1 MDTITHTLFG
11 LTLYGAADKRDLQ
24 QHEKR
29 ALFVTTLVG
38 SQIPDSDVISR
49 LWDTEGMYQMW
60 HRGIT
65 HSIFL
70 VPLFALL
77 IYILVRLLF
86 RVTDIRYFWW
96 ALLSVFIH
104 NTSDLFNAWGTGYFE
119 PISDV
124 RITFGVIPIVDFV
137 YWGIFLVA
145 WLVARKQEVR
155 YKTYRYAWAALV
167 LYVAIQSAQGACLYQ
182 AYADEH
188 DEVALSSSFIPTQF
202 TVITKTEENVSL
214 FQDSIYQEATLQYE
228 LTSAEKTS
236 LEPLFEVN
244 QEARTLTKWSPF
256 VVIVA
261 NEERLGVFDPRFY
274 DGESSFLYEY
284 IER

>member
-214 FQDSIYQEATLQYE
+214 FQDS
-228 LTSAEKTS
+228 
-236 LEPLFEVN
+236 
-244 QEARTLTKWSPF
+244 R
-256 VVIVA
+256 
-261 NEERLGVFDPRFY
+261 
-274 DGESSFLYEY
+274 
-284 IER
+284 

>member
-167 LYVAIQSAQGACLYQ
+167 LYVAIQSAQGAYLYQ

-188 DEVALSSSFIPTQF
+188 DEVALSASFIPTQF

-214 FQDSIYQEATLQYE
+214 FKDSIYQEATLQYE

>member
-119 PISDV
+119 PISNV

-167 LYVAIQSAQGACLYQ
+167 LYVAIQSAQGAYLYHT
-182 AYADEH
+182 YADDY
-188 DEVALSSSFIPTQF
+188 DEVALSASFIPTQF
-202 TVITKTEENVSL
+202 TVITKTDESVSL
-214 FQDSIYQEATLQYE
+214 FKDSIYQETTLQYN
-228 LTSAEKTS
+228 LTSDEQVS
-236 LEPLFEVN
+236 LEPLFEAN
-244 QEARTLTKWSPF
+244 QEALTLTKWSPF

-261 NEERLGVFDPRFY
+261 DEERLGVFDPRFY
-274 DGESSFLYEY
+274 DGETSFLYEY

>member
-167 LYVAIQSAQGACLYQ
+167 LYVALQSAQGAYLYQ

-188 DEVALSSSFIPTQF
+188 DEVALSASFIPTQF

-214 FQDSIYQEATLQYE
+214 FKDSIYQEATLQYE

>member
-1 MDTITHTLFG
+1 M
-11 LTLYGAADKRDLQ
+11 TLYGAADKRELQ

-167 LYVAIQSAQGACLYQ
+167 LYVAIQSAQGAYLYQ

-188 DEVALSSSFIPTQF
+188 DEVALSASFIPTQF

-214 FQDSIYQEATLQYE
+214 FKDSIYQEATLQYE

-244 QEARTLTKWSPF
+244 QEARTLTEWSPF

>member
-1 MDTITHTLFG
+1 VDTITHTLFG
-11 LTLYGAADKRDLQ
+11 MTLYGAADKRELQ

-167 LYVAIQSAQGACLYQ
+167 LYVAIQSAQGAYLYQ

-188 DEVALSSSFIPTQF
+188 DEVALSASFIPTQF

-214 FQDSIYQEATLQYE
+214 FKDSIYQEATLQYE

-244 QEARTLTKWSPF
+244 QEARTLTEWSPF

>member
-155 YKTYRYAWAALV
+155 YKTYRYTWSALV
-167 LYVAIQSAQGACLYQ
+167 LYVAIQSAQGAYLYQ
-182 AYADEH
+182 VYADEH
-188 DEVALSSSFIPTQF
+188 DEVALSASFIPTQF

-214 FQDSIYQEATLQYE
+214 FKDSIYQEATLQYE

-236 LEPLFEVN
+236 LEPLFEAN
-244 QEARTLTKWSPF
+244 QEALTLTKWSPF

>member
-119 PISDV
+119 PFSDV

-145 WLVARKQEVR
+145 WLVARNQEVR
-155 YKTYRYAWAALV
+155 YKTYRYAWSALV
-167 LYVAIQSAQGACLYQ
+167 LYVAIQSAQGAYLYQ

-188 DEVALSSSFIPTQF
+188 DEVALSASFIPTQF
-202 TVITKTEENVSL
+202 TVITKTDENVSL
-214 FQDSIYQEATLQYE
+214 YKDSIYQETTLQYN
-228 LTSAEKTS
+228 LTSDEQVS
-236 LEPLFEVN
+236 LEPLFEAN
-244 QEARTLTKWSPF
+244 QEALTLTKWSPF

>member
-11 LTLYGAADKRDLQ
+11 MTLYGAADKRELQ

-167 LYVAIQSAQGACLYQ
+167 LYVAIQSAQGAYLYQ

-188 DEVALSSSFIPTQF
+188 DEVALSASFIPTQF

-214 FQDSIYQEATLQYE
+214 FKDSIYQEATLQYE

-244 QEARTLTKWSPF
+244 QEARTLTEWSPF

>member
-86 RVTDIRYFWW
+86 QVTDIRYFWW

-155 YKTYRYAWAALV
+155 YKTYRYAWSALV
-167 LYVAIQSAQGACLYQ
+167 LYVAIQSAQGAYLYQ

-188 DEVALSSSFIPTQF
+188 DEVALSASFIPTQF
-202 TVITKTEENVSL
+202 TVITKTDENVSL
-214 FQDSIYQEATLQYE
+214 YKDSIYQEATLLYN
-228 LTSAEKTS
+228 LTSDEQVS
-236 LEPLFEVN
+236 LEPLFEAN

-274 DGESSFLYEY
+274 DGKSSFLYEY

>member
-11 LTLYGAADKRDLQ
+11 LTLYGAADKRELQ

-70 VPLFALL
+70 VPIFAFL

-86 RVTDIRYFWW
+86 RVTDSRYFWW

-119 PISDV
+119 PVSDV
-124 RITFGVIPIVDFV
+124 RVTFGVIPIVDFV
-137 YWGIFLVA
+137 FWMIFLVT
-145 WLVARKQEVR
+145 WLLARKRDVR
-155 YKTYRYAWAALV
+155 HHVYRYGWAALV
-167 LYVAIQSAQGACLYQ
+167 AYVLIQSAQGTYLYQ
-182 AYADEH
+182 SYADEH
-188 DEVALSSSFIPTQF
+188 DEVALSASFIPTRF
-202 TVITKTEENVSL
+202 TVITKTGENVSL
-214 FQDSIYQEATLQYE
+214 YQDSVYQDAALKYE
-228 LTSAEKTS
+228 LMSDEQVS
-236 LEPLFEVN
+236 LEPLFEAN
-244 QEARTLTKWSPF
+244 KEALTLSEWSPF

>member
-155 YKTYRYAWAALV
+155 YKTYRYAWSALV
-167 LYVAIQSAQGACLYQ
+167 LYVAIQSAQGAYLYQ

-188 DEVALSSSFIPTQF
+188 DEVALSASFIPTQF
-202 TVITKTEENVSL
+202 TVITKTDENVSL
-214 FQDSIYQEATLQYE
+214 YKDSIYQEKTLQYN
-228 LTSAEKTS
+228 LTSDEQVS
-236 LEPLFEVN
+236 LEPLFEAN
-244 QEARTLTKWSPF
+244 QEALTLMKWSPF

>member
-11 LTLYGAADKRDLQ
+11 LTLYGAADKRELQ
-24 QHEKR
+24 HHEKR
-29 ALFVTTLVG
+29 ALLVTTLVG

-70 VPLFALL
+70 VPIFAFL

-86 RVTDIRYFWW
+86 RVTDSRYFWW
-96 ALLSVFIH
+96 ALLAVFIH

-119 PISDV
+119 PVSDV
-124 RITFGVIPIVDFV
+124 RVTFGVIPIVDFV

-145 WLVARKQEVR
+145 WLTARKKEVR
-155 YKTYRYAWAALV
+155 HKTYRYAWAAIV
-167 LYVAIQSAQGACLYQ
+167 FYVGIQSAQGAYLHHS
-182 AYADEH
+182 YADEH
-188 DEVALSSSFIPTQF
+188 DEVALSASFIPTRF
-202 TVITKTEENVSL
+202 TVITKTGENVSL
-214 FQDSIYQEATLQYE
+214 YQDSVYQDATLKYE
-228 LTSAEKTS
+228 LMSDEQVS
-236 LEPLFEVN
+236 LEPLFEAN
-244 QEARTLTKWSPF
+244 KEALTLSEWSPF

-274 DGESSFLYEY
+274 DGESSFLYEF

>member
-155 YKTYRYAWAALV
+155 YKTYRYAWSALV
-167 LYVAIQSAQGACLYQ
+167 LYVAIQSAQGAYLYQ
-182 AYADEH
+182 VYADEH
-188 DEVALSSSFIPTQF
+188 DEVALSASFIPTQF
-202 TVITKTEENVSL
+202 TVITKTGENVSL
-214 FQDSIYQEATLQYE
+214 YNDSIYQKATLEYN
-228 LTSAEKTS
+228 LTSNEQVS
-236 LEPLFEVN
+236 LEPLFEAN
-244 QEARTLTKWSPF
+244 QEAHTLTKWSPF

>member
-1 MDTITHTLFG
+1 MDTITHTIFG

-145 WLVARKQEVR
+145 WLFARKQEVR

-167 LYVAIQSAQGACLYQ
+167 LYVAIQSAQGAYLYQ

-188 DEVALSSSFIPTQF
+188 DEVALSASFIPTQF
-202 TVITKTEENVSL
+202 TVITKSDENVSL
-214 FQDSIYQEATLQYE
+214 FKDSIYQKSTLQYE
-228 LTSAEKTS
+228 LTSAEKTN

-256 VVIVA
+256 VVVVA

>member
-155 YKTYRYAWAALV
+155 YKTYRYAWSALV
-167 LYVAIQSAQGACLYQ
+167 LYVAIQSAQGAYLYQ

-188 DEVALSSSFIPTQF
+188 DEVALSASFIPTQF
-202 TVITKTEENVSL
+202 TVITKTDENVSL
-214 FQDSIYQEATLQYE
+214 YKDSIYQETTLQYN
-228 LTSAEKTS
+228 LTSDEQVS
-236 LEPLFEVN
+236 LEPLFEAN
-244 QEARTLTKWSPF
+244 QEALTLTKWSPF

>member
-24 QHEKR
+24 QHEKQ

-86 RVTDIRYFWW
+86 RVMDIRYFWW

-119 PISDV
+119 PISDM

-167 LYVAIQSAQGACLYQ
+167 LYVAIQSAQGAYLYQ

-188 DEVALSSSFIPTQF
+188 DEVALSASFIPTQF

-214 FQDSIYQEATLQYE
+214 FKDSIYQEATLQYE

>member
-29 ALFVTTLVG
+29 ALFVTTLIG

-96 ALLSVFIH
+96 ALLSIFIH

-155 YKTYRYAWAALV
+155 YKTYRHAWAVLV
-167 LYVAIQSAQGACLYQ
+167 LYVALQSAQGAYLYQ
-182 AYADEH
+182 SYSKEY
-188 DEVALSSSFIPTQF
+188 DEVALSASFIPTQF

-214 FQDSIYQEATLQYE
+214 FKDSIYQEATLQYE

>member
-155 YKTYRYAWAALV
+155 YKTYRYAWSALV
-167 LYVAIQSAQGACLYQ
+167 LYVAIQSAQGAYLYQ

-188 DEVALSSSFIPTQF
+188 DEVALSASFIPTQF
-202 TVITKTEENVSL
+202 TVITKTDENVSL
-214 FQDSIYQEATLQYE
+214 YKDSIYQEATLLYN
-228 LTSAEKTS
+228 LTSDEQVS
-236 LEPLFEVN
+236 LEPLFEAN

>member
-145 WLVARKQEVR
+145 WLLARKQEVR
-155 YKTYRYAWAALV
+155 YKTYRYAWSALV
-167 LYVAIQSAQGACLYQ
+167 LYVAIQSAQGAYLYQ

-188 DEVALSSSFIPTQF
+188 DEVALSASFIPTQF
-202 TVITKTEENVSL
+202 TVITKTDENVSL
-214 FQDSIYQEATLQYE
+214 YKDSIYQETTLQYN
-228 LTSAEKTS
+228 LTSDEQVS
-236 LEPLFEVN
+236 LEPLFEAN
-244 QEARTLTKWSPF
+244 QEALTLTKWSPF

>member
-104 NTSDLFNAWGTGYFE
+104 NTSDLFNAWGAGYFE

-155 YKTYRYAWAALV
+155 YKTYRYAWSVLV
-167 LYVAIQSAQGACLYQ
+167 LYVALQSAQGAYLYQ
-182 AYADEH
+182 SYSKEY
-188 DEVALSSSFIPTQF
+188 DEVALSASFIPTQF
-202 TVITKTEENVSL
+202 TVITKTDEDVSL

>member
-167 LYVAIQSAQGACLYQ
+167 LYVAIQSAQGAYLYQ

-188 DEVALSSSFIPTQF
+188 DEVALSASFIPTQF
-202 TVITKTEENVSL
+202 TVITKTEEYVSL
-214 FQDSIYQEATLQYE
+214 FKDSIYQEATLQYE